1 MSGLVLTVAL
11 DPDKIAEQIGR
22 RIAELRQ
29 GKDWSQV
36 QLAAKLRT
44 TFQWVSQLEAGQNLT
59 IHSLVKVANAFKVS
73 LDDLLVTPEP
83 TNKRRGPGRP
93 KKTA

>member
-1 MSGLVLTVAL
+1 MAL

-29 GKDWSQV
+29 GKSWSQHE
-36 QLAAKLRT
+36 LAEKLRA

-59 IHSLVKVANAFKVS
+59 VHTLVKVANAFKVS
-73 LDDLLVTPEP
+73 LAELLVAPDP
-83 TNKRRGPGRP
+83 MVKRRGPGRP
-93 KKTA
+93 RKIG

>member
-1 MSGLVLTVAL
+1 MAL

-29 GKDWSQV
+29 GKEWSQV
-36 QLAAKLRT
+36 QLATKLRT

-59 IHSLVKVANAFKVS
+59 VHTLVKVANAFKVE
-73 LDDLLVTPEP
+73 LADLLVVPSTSV
-83 TNKRRGPGRP
+83 KRKGPGRP
-93 KKTA
+93 RKSV

>member
-1 MSGLVLTVAL
+1 MPAVAL

-29 GKDWSQV
+29 GKGWSQL
-36 QLAAKLRT
+36 QLADKLRAT
-44 TFQWVSQLEAGQNLT
+44 YQWVSQLEAGQNLT
-59 IHSLVKVANAFKVS
+59 IHSLVKVANAFK
-73 LDDLLVTPEP
+73 LQLEDLLIAPDP

-93 KKTA
+93 RKP